1 MMRLLCF
8 FLLLLVVTG
17 CNVDDRVGNTKELS
31 QEIKNSKIK
40 RITNVQLTTTIDDW
54 GKRIAV
60 IAQKS
65 MGEALK
71 KNPEKA
77 TELCQNLQQLPLVAA
92 LEKEYGVQVQLLGT
106 ADLTNPAFTAKERE
120 LLDAYLYNAEN
131 KLPQSDNVQRL
142 NDTLFVYNAPVP
154 ADHAVIQS
162 CFAQQALPL
171 AVWRVLFNKRDVIRK
186 IDVKKLE

>member
-8 FLLLLVVTG
+8 FLLLLAVTG

-106 ADLTNPAFTAKERE
+106 ADLTNPAFTTKERE

-154 ADHAVIQS
+154 ADHAVIQR